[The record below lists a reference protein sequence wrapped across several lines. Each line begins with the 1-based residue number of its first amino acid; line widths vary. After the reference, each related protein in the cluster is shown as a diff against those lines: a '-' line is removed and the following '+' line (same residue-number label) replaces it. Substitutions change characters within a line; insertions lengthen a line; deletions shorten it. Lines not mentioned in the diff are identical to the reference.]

1 MAPVIGSGLPR
12 RSKRKPVKPE
22 VFCFSLDH
30 KPAAARIKQ
39 CRERQRINIAVKKCR
54 TTKQKASENVAVEI
68 QEAVEKEVDDNQ
80 PPGGGK
86 VALKTAQVYI
96 IHDVPVFY
104 PRWVFQVPFF
114 TPKFGS

>member
-30 KPAAARIKQ
+30 KSAAARIKQ

-86 VALKTAQVYI
+86 VALKTAAVNQVLKC
-96 IHDVPVFY
+96 F
-104 PRWVFQVPFF
+104 
-114 TPKFGS
+114 